1 MKSLKKTIALI
12 AVLAMTATSMVGCGG
27 GDDSSSNNTS
37 NNTTTAANDSA
48 DDSSSSDDDTST
60 DADSDSSSDSDS
72 DTDTSGDSS
81 STDYNVEATLP
92 SDGANFVIN
101 SWNDE
106 FIGMLKNYYCDNG
119 EFGYDNGGPVQTG
132 AKYDEASDTITFSN
146 GVTCAIQTDYLIKPS
161 DGGAYQTNLDQ
172 ILSSNGDL
180 GDMFL
185 AEADYALKYINNDNA
200 TTPLS
205 AVGLGD
211 SAFDKQYEYTKQVGT
226 SKMDSSI
233 KGSSWQA
240 APGLFLYRPSL
251 AQELLGVADEAAMQ
265 EKVKDW
271 DTFIATAKE
280 VNTASNGA
288 VKLIQGVQDV
298 WQVFRTNRT
307 TSWID
312 GTSLAVTDEI
322 DHFMDIAYQLTNSD
336 GQDLT
341 VGVNQWTN
349 GWNSCISDSV
359 SDASA
364 KTMGAFFST
373 WGIQWTMVANCGGE
387 KGAEGSSYGDWK
399 AIEGPSAYYWGGT
412 WIVVPP
418 TCNNADIAKSII
430 EFFTVNTESMEW
442 YAKNSS
448 DYCNNDEAISNIIA
462 SGYSFDFLGGQDH
475 YSLFQEQVKNI
486 DVSTMT
492 GYDQTINNAFIEAVN
507 SYCYNGTSKEDAI
520 KSFKGAVKDQIAGIT
535 VE

>member
-1 MKSLKKTIALI
+1 MKSLKKTLALV
-12 AVLAMTATSMVGCGG
+12 AVLAMATTSLVGCGG
-27 GDDSSSNNTS
+27 S
-37 NNTTTAANDSA
+37 
-48 DDSSSSDDDTST
+48 
-60 DADSDSSSDSDS
+60 SDSSTSTEDSTQAAAGGDDASGDDEEVGDDASEGGDDAEAGTSDS
-72 DTDTSGDSS
+72 
-81 STDYNVEATLP
+81 VEASLP
-92 SDGANFVIN
+92 STGSNFVIN

-106 FIGMLKNYYCDNG
+106 FLGMIENYYCDNG
-119 EFGYDNGGPVQTG
+119 EFGHDNGGPVETG
-132 AKYDEASDTITFSN
+132 ATYDEASGIITFSN
-146 GVTCAIQTDYLIKPS
+146 GVTCDVNNDYLIKPS

-172 ILSSNGDL
+172 VLSSNGDL

-200 TTPLS
+200 TVPLS
-205 AVGLGD
+205 YVGISD
-211 SAFDKQYEYTKQVGT
+211 SELSNQYEYTKQVGT
-226 SKMDSSI
+226 SKTDGSI

-251 AQELLGVADEAAMQ
+251 AESLLGVTSEDEMQ
-265 EKVKDW
+265 AKVSDW
-271 DTFIATAKE
+271 DTFIATAQE
-280 VNTASNGA
+280 VNEASNGE
-288 VKLIQGVQDV
+288 VKLVQGIQDV

-307 TSWID
+307 TSWLD
-312 GTSLAVTDEI
+312 GTNLAVTSEI
-322 DHFMDIAYQLTNSD
+322 EDFMDIAYQLTNDAS
-336 GQDLT
+336 GDLT

-373 WGIQWTMVANCGGE
+373 WGIQWTMVSNCGGE
-387 KGAEGSSYGDWK
+387 AGEAGSTYGDWK

-418 TCNNADIAKSII
+418 TCDNSDIAKSII

-448 DYCNNDEAISNIIA
+448 DYCNNDEAITNIIN

-475 YSLFQEQVKNI
+475 YSLFQEQVQKI

-492 GYDQTINNAFIEAVN
+492 GYDQTINDAFIEAVN
-507 SYCYNGTSKEDAI
+507 SYCYDGTSKDDALAAF
-520 KSFKGAVKDQIAGIT
+520 KSAVADKIAGIT

>member
-1 MKSLKKTIALI
+1 MKSLKKTLALV
-12 AVLAMTATSMVGCGG
+12 AVLAMATTSLVGCGG
-27 GDDSSSNNTS
+27 S
-37 NNTTTAANDSA
+37 
-48 DDSSSSDDDTST
+48 
-60 DADSDSSSDSDS
+60 DSDSSSDSGNTTTAADTEANVDDGGDDGDNGADANVGDTGSDS
-72 DTDTSGDSS
+72 
-81 STDYNVEATLP
+81 VEASLP
-92 SDGANFVIN
+92 SDGTNFVIN

-106 FIGMLKNYYCDNG
+106 FIGMIENYYCDNG

-132 AKYDEASDTITFSN
+132 ATYDEGTGTITFAN
-146 GVTCAIQTDYLIKPS
+146 GVTCVIEDDYITKPS

-172 ILSSNGDL
+172 VITTNGDL

-200 TTPLS
+200 TVALT
-205 AVGLGD
+205 AVGISED
-211 SAFDKQYEYTKQVGT
+211 EFANQYEYTKQVGT
-226 SKMDSSI
+226 SKIDGSI

-251 AQELLGVADEAAMQ
+251 AESLLGVTDETAMQ

-280 VNTASNGA
+280 VNDASNGE
-288 VKLIQGVQDV
+288 VKLVQGIQDV

-312 GTSLAVTDEI
+312 NSKLAVTDEI
-322 DHFMDIAYQLTNSD
+322 EEFMDIAYQLTNSD
-336 GQDLT
+336 GNDLT
-341 VGVNQWTN
+341 VGVNQWTT
-349 GWNSCISDSV
+349 GWNTCISDSV
-359 SDASA
+359 SEASA
-364 KTMGAFFST
+364 KTMGSFFST
-373 WGIQWTMVANCGGE
+373 WGIQWTMVTNCGGE
-387 KGAEGSSYGDWK
+387 PDEKTGEIPEGSSYGDWR
-399 AIEGPSAYYWGGT
+399 AIQGPSAYYWGGT

-418 TCNNADIAKSII
+418 TCDNADIAKDII
-430 EFFTVNTESMEW
+430 EFFTINTESMEW

-448 DYCNNDEAISNIIA
+448 DYCNNDIAISNIID
-462 SGYSFDFLGGQDH
+462 SGYSFDFLDGQDH

-486 DVSTMT
+486 DVSIMT

-507 SYCYNGTSKEDAI
+507 SYCYDGTSKEDALS
-520 KSFKGAVKDQIAGIT
+520 SFKGAIKDSIQGLE

>member
-1 MKSLKKTIALI
+1 MKSLKKTLALV
-12 AVLAMTATSMVGCGG
+12 AVLAMSATSMVGCGG
-27 GDDSSSNNTS
+27 NTGNEGGDTTTPATDTSADANAGDDSE
-37 NNTTTAANDSA
+37 TTDSA
-48 DDSSSSDDDTST
+48 EDPG
-60 DADSDSSSDSDS
+60 
-72 DTDTSGDSS
+72 TSGDE
-81 STDYNVEATLP
+81 TVEASLP
-92 SDGANFVIN
+92 SDGTNFVIN

-119 EFGYDNGGPVQTG
+119 EFGFDNGGPVQTG
-132 AKYDEASDTITFSN
+132 AKYDEASNTITFKN
-146 GVTCAIQTDYLIKPS
+146 GVTCAIDKDYLIKPS
-161 DGGAYQTNLDQ
+161 DGGAYLTNLDQ

-185 AEADYALKYINNDNA
+185 AEADYALKYINNDAA
-200 TTPLS
+200 TVPLKE
-205 AVGLGD
+205 VGIAD
-211 SAFDKQYEYTKQVGT
+211 SQLDKQYEYTKQVGT
-226 SKMDSSI
+226 SKTDGTI

-251 AQELLGVADEAAMQ
+251 AKELLGVEDETAMQ

-280 VNTASNGA
+280 VNDASNGE
-288 VKLIQGVQDV
+288 VKLVQGIQDV
-298 WQVFRTNRT
+298 WQVFRTNRS

-312 GTSLAVTDEI
+312 GTNLAVTSEI
-322 DHFMDIAYQLTNSD
+322 EDFMDMAYNLTNSD
-336 GQDLT
+336 GKDLT

-349 GWNSCISDSV
+349 GWNSCISDNV
-359 SDASA
+359 SEASA

-387 KGAEGSSYGDWK
+387 AGAEGSSYGDWK
-399 AIEGPSAYYWGGT
+399 AISGPEAYYWGGT

-418 TCNNADIAKSII
+418 TCNNADIVKDII
-430 EFFTVNTESMEW
+430 EFFTINTESMEW

-475 YSLFQEQVKNI
+475 YSLFQQQVANI

-492 GYDQTINNAFIEAVN
+492 GYDKTINDAFIEAVN
-507 SYCYNGTSKEDAI
+507 SYCYDGASKEDALA
-520 KSFKGAVKDQIAGIT
+520 SFKGAIKDSIAGIT

>member
-12 AVLAMTATSMVGCGG
+12 AVLAMATTSMVGCGG
-27 GDDSSSNNTS
+27 G
-37 NNTTTAANDSA
+37 
-48 DDSSSSDDDTST
+48 
-60 DADSDSSSDSDS
+60 SDS
-72 DTDTSGDSS
+72 DTSDTTTTTTSADAGNDEGSTDEGGDTGTDEGGDTGTDEGGDTQGSS
-81 STDYNVEATLP
+81 SADYEIEATLP
-92 SDGANFVIN
+92 STGTKFVIN

-106 FIGMLKNYYCDNG
+106 FIGMVKNYYCDNG
-119 EFGYDNGGPVQTG
+119 EYGYDNGGPVQTG
-132 AKYDEASDTITFSN
+132 ATYDEGSNTITFSN
-146 GVTCAIQTDYLIKPS
+146 GVTCAIDSDYLIKPS

-172 ILSSNGDL
+172 VLSSNGDL

-200 TTPLS
+200 TVALTE
-205 AVGLGD
+205 VGLAD
-211 SAFDKQYEYTKQVGT
+211 NAFDNQYEYTKQVGT
-226 SKMDSSI
+226 SKQSGAI

-251 AQELLGVADEAAMQ
+251 ASDLLGVSDETAMQ

-288 VKLIQGVQDV
+288 VKLVQGVQDV

-307 TSWID
+307 TSWLD
-312 GTSLAVTDEI
+312 GTTLAVNDEVNE
-322 DHFMDIAYQLTNSD
+322 FLDIAYQLTNSD

-349 GWNSCISDSV
+349 GWNSCISDNV
-359 SDASA
+359 SEASA
-364 KTMGAFFST
+364 KTMGSFFST

-387 KGAEGSSYGDWK
+387 PAEDGTIPEGSSYGDWK
-399 AIEGPSAYYWGGT
+399 AIQGPSAYYWGGT

-418 TCNNADIAKSII
+418 TCDNADIARDII
-430 EFFTVNTESMEW
+430 EFFTVNTESMQW
-442 YAKNSS
+442 YAEKSY
-448 DYCNNDEAISNIIA
+448 DYCNNDVAITNIID

-475 YSLFQEQVKNI
+475 YTLFQEQLKNI
-486 DVSTMT
+486 DVSIMT

-507 SYCYNGTSKEDAI
+507 SYCYDGTSKEDAI
-520 KSFKGAVKDQIAGIT
+520 ASFTSAVKDQIAGI
-535 VE
+535 E

>member
-1 MKSLKKTIALI
+1 MKSLKKTLALV
-12 AVLAMTATSMVGCGG
+12 AVLAMATTSLVGCGG
-27 GDDSSSNNTS
+27 NSDSNNGGDTTTTTSAADANAGDDTSADASGDDNTAGTSGDDSA
-37 NNTTTAANDSA
+37 TAS
-48 DDSSSSDDDTST
+48 
-60 DADSDSSSDSDS
+60 
-72 DTDTSGDSS
+72 
-81 STDYNVEATLP
+81 LP
-92 SDGANFVIN
+92 SDGTNFVIN

-106 FIGMLKNYYCDNG
+106 FIGMIKNYYCDNG
-119 EFGYDNGGPVQTG
+119 EFGHDNGGPVETG
-132 AKYDEASDTITFSN
+132 AKYDEASNTITFKN
-146 GVTCAIQTDYLIKPS
+146 GVTCAIDSDYQIKPS

-172 ILSSNGDL
+172 ILSANGDL

-185 AEADYALKYINNDNA
+185 AEADYALKYINNDSA
-200 TTPLS
+200 TVALS
-205 AVGLGD
+205 EVGIAD
-211 SAFDKQYEYTKQVGT
+211 SELDNQYEYTKQVGT
-226 SKMDSSI
+226 SKTTGAI

-251 AQELLGVADEAAMQ
+251 AKELLGVEDEAAMQ

-271 DTFIATAKE
+271 DTFVATAQE
-280 VNTASNGA
+280 VNKASNGE
-288 VKLIQGVQDV
+288 VKLIQGIQDV

-312 GTSLAVTDEI
+312 GTSLAVTSEI
-322 DHFMDIAYQLTNSD
+322 EDFMDMAYKLTNDES
-336 GQDLT
+336 GDLT

-349 GWNSCISDSV
+349 GWNSCISDNV

-373 WGIQWTMVANCGGE
+373 WGIQWTMVSNCGGE

-418 TCNNADIAKSII
+418 TCNNADIVKDII
-430 EFFTVNTESMEW
+430 EFFTINTESMQW

-448 DYCNNDEAISNIIA
+448 DYCNNDTAISNIIA
-462 SGYSFDFLGGQDH
+462 DGYSFDFLGGQDH

-486 DVSTMT
+486 DVSLMT

-507 SYCYNGTSKEDAI
+507 SYCYDGTSKEDAI
-520 KSFKGAVKDQIAGIT
+520 ASFKGAVKDQISSIT

>member
-1 MKSLKKTIALI
+1 MKSLKKTLALV
-12 AVLAMTATSMVGCGG
+12 AVLAMATTSLVGCG
-27 GDDSSSNNTS
+27 DNSSTSNTDNSSANNTS
-37 NNTTTAANDSA
+37 AG
-48 DDSSSSDDDTST
+48 DDASSDDNTGDDASDDNTGDDAST
-60 DADSDSSSDSDS
+60 GSSDS
-72 DTDTSGDSS
+72 
-81 STDYNVEATLP
+81 VEASLP
-92 SDGANFVIN
+92 STGSNFVIN

-106 FIGMLKNYYCDNG
+106 FIGMIKNYYCDNG
-119 EFGYDNGGPVQTG
+119 EFGHDNGGPVETG
-132 AKYDEASDTITFSN
+132 ATYDEATNTITFKN
-146 GVTCAIQTDYLIKPS
+146 GVTCTIDSDYLIKPS

-172 ILSSNGDL
+172 VLSSNGDL

-200 TTPLS
+200 TVPLTE
-205 AVGLGD
+205 VGI
-211 SAFDKQYEYTKQVGT
+211 SESEYSNQYEYTIQVGT
-226 SKMDSSI
+226 SKIDGSI

-251 AQELLGVADEAAMQ
+251 AESLLGVTSEDEMQ

-271 DTFIATAKE
+271 DTFVATAKE
-280 VNTASNGA
+280 VNDASNGE
-288 VKLIQGVQDV
+288 VKLVQGVQDI

-312 GTSLAVTDEI
+312 GTTLAVTSEI
-322 DHFMDIAYQLTNSD
+322 DDFLDIAYKLTNDES
-336 GQDLT
+336 GDLT

-359 SDASA
+359 SEASA
-364 KTMGAFFST
+364 KTMGSFFST
-373 WGIQWTMVANCGGE
+373 WGIQWTMVSNCGGTPDDE
-387 KGAEGSSYGDWK
+387 DYDETKSSYGDWK
-399 AIEGPSAYYWGGT
+399 AILGPSSYYWGGT

-418 TCNNADIAKSII
+418 TCDNADIAKDII

-462 SGYSFDFLGGQDH
+462 SGHTFDFLGGQDQ
-475 YSLFQEQVKNI
+475 YALFQEQVANI
-486 DVSTMT
+486 DVSVMT

-507 SYCYNGTSKEDAI
+507 SYCYDGVSKDDALN
-520 KSFKGAVKDQIAGIT
+520 SFKSAIKDQISGIT

>member
-1 MKSLKKTIALI
+1 MKSLKKTLALV
-12 AVLAMTATSMVGCGG
+12 AVLAMTTTSLVGCGSGNSSDDSANNDTTTAAANNGGDDANNGGDDANNG
-27 GDDSSSNNTS
+27 GDDSNVG
-37 NNTTTAANDSA
+37 
-48 DDSSSSDDDTST
+48 DTG
-60 DADSDSSSDSDS
+60 SDS
-72 DTDTSGDSS
+72 
-81 STDYNVEATLP
+81 VEASLP

-119 EFGYDNGGPVQTG
+119 EFGSQNGGPVETG
-132 AKYDEASDTITFSN
+132 ATYDEASNTITFKN
-146 GVTCAIQTDYLIKPS
+146 GVTCAIDNDYIIKPS

-172 ILSSNGDL
+172 VLSANGDL

-200 TTPLS
+200 TVPLTS
-205 AVGLGD
+205 VGIAESEL
-211 SAFDKQYEYTKQVGT
+211 SNQYEYTKQVGT
-226 SKMDSSI
+226 SKIDGSI

-251 AQELLGVADEAAMQ
+251 AESLLGVTDEAAMQ

-280 VNTASNGA
+280 VNDASNGE
-288 VKLIQGVQDV
+288 VKLVQGIQDV

-312 GTSLAVTDEI
+312 GSKLAVTSEI
-322 DHFMDIAYQLTNSD
+322 EDFMDIAYQLTNSD
-336 GQDLT
+336 GKDLT

-359 SDASA
+359 SEASS

-373 WGIQWTMVANCGGE
+373 WGIQWTMVANCGG
-387 KGAEGSSYGDWK
+387 GLGDEGSSYGDWK
-399 AIEGPSAYYWGGT
+399 AIQGPSAYYWGGT

-418 TCNNADIAKSII
+418 TCNNADIVKDII
-430 EFFTVNTESMEW
+430 EFFTINTESMEW

-448 DYCNNDEAISNIIA
+448 DYCNNDTAISNIIS

-486 DVSTMT
+486 DVSLMT

-507 SYCYNGTSKEDAI
+507 SYCYDGASKEDALS
-520 KSFKGAVKDQIAGIT
+520 SFKGVIKDSIQGIE

>member
-1 MKSLKKTIALI
+1 MKSLKKTLALV
-12 AVLAMTATSMVGCGG
+12 AVLAMATTSLVGCGG
-27 GDDSSSNNTS
+27 GDSGTS
-37 NNTTTAANDSA
+37 DNGTTTTSAANDT
-48 DDSSSSDDDTST
+48 DDAGDDNTDVSDDDTEP
-60 DADSDSSSDSDS
+60 S
-72 DTDTSGDSS
+72 DT
-81 STDYNVEATLP
+81 VEASLP

-106 FIGMLKNYYCDNG
+106 FIGMVKNYYCDNG

-132 AKYDEASDTITFSN
+132 ATYDESSNTITFSN
-146 GVTCAIQTDYLIKPS
+146 GVTCAIDSDYLIKPS

-172 ILSSNGDL
+172 ILSASGDL

-185 AEADYALKYINNDNA
+185 AEADYALKYINNDSA
-200 TTPLS
+200 TVALTEIGIAES
-205 AVGLGD
+205 E
-211 SAFDKQYEYTKQVGT
+211 FDNQYEYTKQVGT
-226 SKMDSSI
+226 SKTSGAI

-251 AQELLGVADEAAMQ
+251 AKDLLGVEDEAAMQ

-271 DTFIATAKE
+271 DTFIATAQE
-280 VNTASNGA
+280 VNTASNGE
-288 VKLIQGVQDV
+288 VKLVQGIQDV

-312 GTSLAVTDEI
+312 GTSLAVTSEI
-322 DHFMDIAYQLTNSD
+322 EDFMDMAYKLTNDES
-336 GQDLT
+336 GDLT

-364 KTMGAFFST
+364 KTMGSFFST
-373 WGIQWTMVANCGGE
+373 WGIQWTMVANCGGSPTDDNYDE
-387 KGAEGSSYGDWK
+387 TKSSYGDWK

-418 TCNNADIAKSII
+418 TCNNADIAKDII

-448 DYCNNDEAISNIIA
+448 DYCNNDIAISNIIG

-486 DVSTMT
+486 DVSLMT

-507 SYCYNGTSKEDAI
+507 SYCYDGTSKEDAI
-520 KSFKGAVKDQIAGIT
+520 ASFKGAIKDQISGIT

>member
-1 MKSLKKTIALI
+1 MKSLKKTIALV
-12 AVLAMTATSMVGCGG
+12 AVLAMATTSMVGCGG
-27 GDDSSSNNTS
+27 SSDSNSGDTT
-37 NNTTTAANDSA
+37 TTTAAA
-48 DDSSSSDDDTST
+48 DNSSDSSDDTSSDDTSDDT
-60 DADSDSSSDSDS
+60 SSD
-72 DTDTSGDSS
+72 DTSSDDTAGDSS
-81 STDYNVEATLP
+81 SADYDVEATLP
-92 SDGANFVIN
+92 ATGSNFVIN

-119 EFGYDNGGPVQTG
+119 EFGYDNGGPVSTG
-132 AKYDEASDTITFSN
+132 ATYDEASNTITFSN
-146 GVTCAIQTDYLIKPS
+146 GVTCAIDTDYLIKPS

-172 ILSSNGDL
+172 VLSSNGDL

-200 TTPLS
+200 TSPLS

-226 SKMDSSI
+226 SKTDGSI

-251 AQELLGVADEAAMQ
+251 ASELLGVSSEDEMQ
-265 EKVKDW
+265 AKVSDW

-280 VNTASNGA
+280 VNTASNGS
-288 VKLIQGVQDV
+288 VKLVQGVQDV
-298 WQVFRTNRT
+298 WQVFRTNRS

-312 GTSLAVTDEI
+312 GTTLSVTDEI
-322 DHFMDIAYQLTNSD
+322 DNFMDIAYQLTNSD

-373 WGIQWTMVANCGGE
+373 WGIQWTMVSNCGGE
-387 KGAEGSSYGDWK
+387 AGEAGSTYGDWK

-418 TCNNADIAKSII
+418 TCDNSDIAKSII

-448 DYCNNDEAISNIIA
+448 DYCNNDEAITNIIN

-475 YSLFQEQVKNI
+475 YSLFQEQVQKI

-492 GYDQTINNAFIEAVN
+492 GYDQTINDAFIEAVN
-507 SYCYNGTSKEDAI
+507 SYCYDGTSKDDALAAF
-520 KSFKGAVKDQIAGIT
+520 KSAVSDKIAGIT

>member
-1 MKSLKKTIALI
+1 MKSLKKTLALV
-12 AVLAMTATSMVGCGG
+12 AVLAMATTSLVGCD
-27 GDDSSSNNTS
+27 DDSSSDDS
-37 NNTTTAANDSA
+37 GSDTTTTTTSAAADGGDDATA
-48 DDSSSSDDDTST
+48 DDGDDATADGGDDTS
-60 DADSDSSSDSDS
+60 DGG
-72 DTDTSGDSS
+72 DT
-81 STDYNVEATLP
+81 VEASLP

-106 FIGMLKNYYCDNG
+106 FLGMVKNYYCDNG

-132 AKYDEASDTITFSN
+132 ATYDESSNTITFAN
-146 GVTCAIQTDYLIKPS
+146 GVTCAIDSDYLIKPS

-172 ILSSNGDL
+172 ILSSSGDL

-185 AEADYALKYINNDNA
+185 AEADYALKYINNDSA
-200 TTPLS
+200 TVALTE
-205 AVGLGD
+205 VGI
-211 SAFDKQYEYTKQVGT
+211 SESEFANQYEYTIQVGT
-226 SKMDSSI
+226 SKTDGSI

-251 AQELLGVADEAAMQ
+251 AESLLGVTDKEAMQ

-271 DTFIATAKE
+271 DTFIATAQE
-280 VNTASNGA
+280 VNTASNGE
-288 VKLIQGVQDV
+288 VKLVQGIQDV

-312 GTSLAVTDEI
+312 GTTLAVTSEI
-322 DHFMDIAYQLTNSD
+322 EDFMDIAYQLTNDES
-336 GQDLT
+336 GDLT

-359 SDASA
+359 SEASA
-364 KTMGAFFST
+364 KTMGSFFST
-373 WGIQWTMVANCGGE
+373 WGIQWTMVSSCGGE
-387 KGAEGSSYGDWK
+387 EGEEGSTYGDWR

-418 TCNNADIAKSII
+418 TCDNADIAKDII
-430 EFFTVNTESMEW
+430 EFFTINTESMQW
-442 YAKNSS
+442 YAQNSS
-448 DYCNNDEAISNIIA
+448 DYCNNDIAITNIID

-486 DVSTMT
+486 DVSLMT
-492 GYDQTINNAFIEAVN
+492 GYDQTINSAFIEAVN
-507 SYCYNGTSKEDAI
+507 SYCYDGTSKEDAI
-520 KSFKGAVKDQIAGIT
+520 SSFKSAVADQISGIT
-535 VE
+535 IE

>member
-12 AVLAMTATSMVGCGG
+12 AVLAMATTSMVGCGDKSG
-27 GDDSSSNNTS
+27 SDSD
-37 NNTTTAANDSA
+37 TTTTTTTANDSA
-48 DDSSSSDDDTST
+48 DDSSNDDSSND
-60 DADSDSSSDSDS
+60 DSSSNDEA
-72 DTDTSGDSS
+72 TQGDSS
-81 STDYNVEATLP
+81 STDYNVEATLG

-106 FIGMLKNYYCDNG
+106 FIGMVKNYYCDNG

-132 AKYDEASDTITFSN
+132 ATYDEASNTITFSN
-146 GVTCAIQTDYLIKPS
+146 GVTCAIDTNYLIKPS

-172 ILSSNGDL
+172 ILAANGDL

-185 AEADYALKYINNDNA
+185 VEADYALKYINNDSA
-200 TTPLS
+200 TVPLS
-205 AVGLGD
+205 QVGLGD
-211 SAFDKQYEYTKQVGT
+211 AAFDKQYEYTKQVSA
-226 SKMDSSI
+226 SKLDNSI

-251 AQELLGVADEAAMQ
+251 AQDLLGVADEAAMQ

-271 DTFIATAKE
+271 DSFVATAKE

-288 VKLIQGVQDV
+288 VKLVQGVEDV

-307 TSWID
+307 TSWLE
-312 GTSLAVTDEI
+312 GTSLSISSEI
-322 DHFMDIAYQLTNSD
+322 DQFMDLAYQLTNSD

-341 VGVNQWTN
+341 VGVKQWTN

-359 SDASA
+359 SDASS
-364 KTMGAFFST
+364 KTMGSFFST

-387 KGAEGSSYGDWK
+387 KGAAGSTYGDWK

-412 WIVVPP
+412 WLVVPP
-418 TCNNADIAKSII
+418 TCDNADIAKSII

-448 DYCNNDEAISNIIA
+448 DYCNNDEAITNIIN
-462 SGYSFDFLGGQDH
+462 SGYSFDFLGGQNH
-475 YSLFQEQVKNI
+475 YTLFQQQVKDI

-492 GYDQTINNAFIEAVN
+492 GYDQSINIAFLEAVQA
-507 SYCYNGTSKEDAI
+507 YCYDGTDKDTAI
-520 KSFKGAVKDQIAGIT
+520 ANFKGAVKDQIAGIT